1 MREMGRLPFVL
12 RLLPAAFLML
22 AAMLPFSIAPRA
34 EGDAGG
40 RRLPRRYQQRER
52 EQSLGRQHSGGIY
65 GRLERR
71 VRTWRYHH
79 QAANQG
85 RRRHGRRGHRPRSAQ
100 LSFNV
105 DKHGYVSGKSKA
117 IFHFDVKAYSV
128 AFPDQVSAHA
138 YLVGNRQ
145 RRVFTIQGRACGDGK
160 IRIESTKVP
169 DLLLFDGAA
178 QKSIGAWNIFPPQD
192 ETIAEVDKH
201 LNITSTAYVKRIKM
215 HMKWKASKCITF
227 ALGEHRDAAGNKDA
241 AETAANGPFAT
252 LPITDT
258 SIITYTN
265 TNVAFDPEANTHR
278 MKESLTGPLATL
290 ATLVTKEWPDAKPP
304 IKVYVYRAWGAPGS
318 HGANSF
324 HYSGQALDL
333 NLSDFDH
340 GKYGCLAGLAYEAG
354 FGWSYYENANHVH
367 VSSR

>member
-1 MREMGRLPFVL
+1 LRVLPTAFV
-12 RLLPAAFLML
+12 ML
-22 AAMLPFSIAPRA
+22 AAVLPFSIAPLDPMVTLAAGACPGDISNVSAASLSGDSIPA
-34 EGDAGG
+34 EYTGDWNVAYALGDIAFTQRTKAGG
-40 RRLPRRYQQRER
+40 GMVDED
-52 EQSLGRQHSGGIY
+52 I
-65 GRLERR
+65 
-71 VRTWRYHH
+71 
-79 QAANQG
+79 
-85 RRRHGRRGHRPRSAQ
+85 GHEA
-100 LSFNV
+100 LNFTFNV
-105 DKHGYVSGKSKA
+105 DKHGYASGKSKA

-201 LNITSTAYVKRIKM
+201 LTITSTAYVKQIKM
-215 HMKWKASKCITF
+215 HLKWKASKCITF
-227 ALGEHRDAAGNKDA
+227 ALGEHRDAAGNKET
-241 AETAANGPFAT
+241 AETTANGPFAT

-265 TNVAFDPEANTHR
+265 PNVQFDPEANTHR
-278 MKESLTGPLATL
+278 MKASLTGPLAAL
-290 ATLVTKEWPDAKPP
+290 ATLVTKEWPEAKPP

-340 GKYGCLAGLAYEAG
+340 AKYGCLAGLAYEAG